1 MDHTYSIPP
10 QMENELMLLG
20 LLPTTEIEALEEITD
35 PRSICMAKGYYRNP
49 YDENNEI
56 LF

>member
-1 MDHTYSIPP
+1 MYSIPP
-10 QMENELMLLG
+10 QMENELMLMG
-20 LLPTTEIEALEEITD
+20 LIPSTKLEELEEIID
-35 PRSICMAKGYYRNP
+35 PRKECMAKDYYRNP

>member
-1 MDHTYSIPP
+1 MDHTYSIPS

-35 PRSICMAKGYYRNP
+35 PRLECMAKGYYRNP

>member
-1 MDHTYSIPP
+1 MDHMYSIPP

-35 PRSICMAKGYYRNP
+35 SRSICMAKGYYRNP